1 MKTINE
7 KESNDQHNE
16 TRAKVKKKKQ
26 NVQERIVVLHI

>member
-26 NVQERIVVLHI
+26 RMYKKE

>member
-16 TRAKVKKKKQ
+16 TRAKVKKKQRMYKK
-26 NVQERIVVLHI
+26 E

>member
-16 TRAKVKKKKQ
+16 TSKGEEEKQRMYKK
-26 NVQERIVVLHI
+26 E